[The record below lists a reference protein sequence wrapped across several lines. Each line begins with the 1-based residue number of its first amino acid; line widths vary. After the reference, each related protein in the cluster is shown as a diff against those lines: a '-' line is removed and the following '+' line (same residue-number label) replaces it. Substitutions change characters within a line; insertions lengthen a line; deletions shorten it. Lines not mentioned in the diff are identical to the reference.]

1 MEANT
6 GFASA
11 ASSWVVDHKRR
22 ILVNVSSCIMMVV
35 ICGVMGC
42 FDFFSMKFDLSRL
55 TEVRYWSHIFCRTVC
70 LVCALNIGLNMFQP
84 YAEDRNFLLQRDS
97 LRYEG
102 LIAMKEQKSFE
113 SFILLDFNVSEKKKA
128 WVAHINKKINTLGRF
143 AKDESRMLWGLPKEK
158 LEANP
163 NLKETKAK
171 NHYCKKRA
179 VYEEMKT
186 DEWMDANIEALHVR
200 TFRAIDPSI
209 FDLSIN
215 GREKYSGYKLTARSG
230 MARGAKTATSIM
242 MMVLISIMIT
252 VWYMEIDEQMIAN
265 NVIGWLSSVLNA
277 LMDISFVLWQFIRGA
292 MYATKLVED
301 EIHRPYID
309 RTRILV
315 DYYTSPKTPVADF
328 KAKDNAI
335 VDNANSIVS
344 KMKEEAELAKSQ
356 RDMAK
361 LIRMRDDSEKRVHKD
376 DNFGGKL

>member
-22 ILVNVSSCIMMVV
+22 ILVNVSSIIMMVV

-128 WVAHINKKINTLGRF
+128 WTAHINKKI
-143 AKDESRMLWGLPKEK
+143 
-158 LEANP
+158 
-163 NLKETKAK
+163 
-171 NHYCKKRA
+171 A

-215 GREKYSGYKLTARSG
+215 GREKYSGYKLTAHSG
-230 MARGAKTATSIM
+230 MARGAKTATSIL
-242 MMVLISIMIT
+242 MMVLISMMIT

-309 RTRILV
+309 RSRILV
-315 DYYTSPKTPVADF
+315 DYYNSPKTPVSDF

-335 VDNANSIVS
+335 VDNANAMVT
-344 KMKEEAELAKSQ
+344 KMKEEAEMAKSQ